1 MNTTLKTIDDLI
13 TPVVLLDRARMDK
26 NIQAM
31 QEACDAHGV
40 GLWPHI
46 KTHKMLEVAQRQLAV
61 GAQGLTCA
69 KVGEAE
75 VMLGAGA
82 KRIFIAHSLVD
93 VRVAPRLAALAD
105 QLDELLVAATS
116 AAQTEALARVAV
128 ATDRP
133 LKVVMAVDTG
143 LKREGV
149 RDIEGAKGIAAIVE
163 QCPQLELAA
172 IYTHEGQTYGATPEE
187 QEEKATGVLNRM
199 SEIRDAVDPSLPLWP
214 GCSVTAK
221 IMAAT
226 GRVEVVRP
234 GAYMFGDMSLSVSSQ
249 VMERSDVAVHI
260 LATVV
265 DRPEPGLALIDAGT
279 KVFSSDKAR
288 SALHGIAV
296 DGRDIH
302 AAALNEE
309 HGYLRGDDVDT
320 LKIGD
325 RLQLMPPH
333 VCTVINLTDSVAI
346 VEGDKV
352 VDCWQVAA
360 RGKVQ

>member
-1 MNTTLKTIDDLI
+1 METTLKTIDELI
-13 TPVVLLDRARMDK
+13 TPVVLLDRGLLDK
-26 NIQAM
+26 NIRAM
-31 QEACDAHGV
+31 QDACDAHGV

-46 KTHKMLEVAQRQLAV
+46 KTHKMVEVARRQLEA

-75 VMLGAGA
+75 VMIASGV

-105 QLDELLVAATS
+105 QLDELRVAATS
-116 AAQTEALARVAV
+116 AGQAEALARVAA

-143 LKREGV
+143 LHREGV
-149 RDIEGAKGIAAIVE
+149 RDIEGAKAIAETVA

-172 IYTHEGQTYGATPEE
+172 IYTHEGQMYGATVEE
-187 QEEKATGVLNRM
+187 QVEKAHGVLQRM
-199 SEIRDAVDPSLPLWP
+199 SEIRDAVDPDLPLWP

-226 GRVEVVRP
+226 GKVQVVRP
-234 GAYMFGDMSLSVSSQ
+234 GAYMFGDMSLA
-249 VMERSDVAVHI
+249 ERSKVMDPADVAVHV
-260 LATVV
+260 LVTVV
-265 DRPEPGLALIDAGT
+265 DRPEPGLALIDAGS
-279 KVFSSDKAR
+279 KVFSSDKSR
-288 SALHGIAV
+288 SGLHGIAA

-309 HGYLRGDDVDT
+309 HGYLRGDDVDS

-325 RLQLMPPH
+325 RLKIMQPH
-333 VCTVINLTDSVAI
+333 VCTVINLADTVVV
-346 VEGDKV
+346 VESDTV
-352 VDCWQVAA
+352 VDEWTVDA

>member
-1 MNTTLKTIDDLI
+1 MSTNLKTIDDLI
-13 TPVVLLDRARMDK
+13 TPVILLDRVRLDQ
-26 NIQAM
+26 NIKAM
-31 QEACDAHGV
+31 QDVCTANGV
-40 GLWPHI
+40 QLWPHI
-46 KTHKMLEVAQRQLAV
+46 KTHKMVEVAKRQLAA

-75 VMLGAGA
+75 AMIPSGV

-105 QLDELLVAATS
+105 QLEELYVAATS
-116 AAQTEALARVAV
+116 PGQAEALALVAK
-128 ATDRP
+128 ATNRP

-143 LKREGV
+143 LHREGV
-149 RDIEGAKGIAAIVE
+149 RDIEGAKKLVEIVAA
-163 QCPQLELAA
+163 CPQLELAA
-172 IYTHEGQTYGATPEE
+172 IYTHEGQMYGSSVEE
-187 QEEKATGVLNRM
+187 QVEKAHVILDRLI
-199 SEIRDAVDPSLPLWP
+199 EVRDAIDPSLPLWP

-221 IMAAT
+221 IMAES
-226 GRVEVVRP
+226 GKVQVVRP
-234 GAYMFGDMSLSVSSQ
+234 GAYMFGDMSLADRSK
-249 VMERSDVAVHI
+249 VMLHADVAVHV

-279 KVFSSDKAR
+279 KVFSSDKSR

-296 DGRDIH
+296 DGRDIY

-325 RLQLMPPH
+325 RLQFMPPH
-333 VCTVINLTDSVAI
+333 VCTVINLTDQVAV
-346 VEGDKV
+346 VEGENV
-352 VDCWQVAA
+352 VDFWQVAA

>member
-1 MNTTLKTIDDLI
+1 MNLKTIDELI
-13 TPVVLLDRARMDK
+13 TPVVLLDRNRLDE

-31 QEACDAHGV
+31 QDVCNANGV
-40 GLWPHI
+40 QLWPHI
-46 KTHKMLEVAQRQLAV
+46 KTHKMVEVAKRQLAA

-75 VMLGAGA
+75 VMIASGV

-105 QLDELLVAATS
+105 QLEELYVAATS
-116 AAQTEALARVAV
+116 PGQAEALDRVAE

-143 LKREGV
+143 LHREGV
-149 RDIEGAKGIAAIVE
+149 RDIEGAIKVAEIVAA
-163 QCPQLELAA
+163 CPQLELAA
-172 IYTHEGQTYGATPEE
+172 VYTHEGQMYGASVEE
-187 QEEKATGVLNRM
+187 QVEKTQAVLSRM
-199 SEIRDAVDPSLPLWP
+199 IEVRDAVDPSLPLWP

-221 IMAAT
+221 IMAES
-226 GRVEVVRP
+226 GKVQVVRP

-249 VMERSDVAVHI
+249 VMDRADVAVHI

-279 KVFSSDKAR
+279 KVFSSDKSR
-288 SALHGIAV
+288 SGLNGIAA
-296 DGRDIH
+296 DGRDIQ
-302 AAALNEE
+302 AFGLNEE
-309 HGYLRGDDVDT
+309 HGYLRGGDVDS

-325 RLQLMPPH
+325 RIKIMPPH
-333 VCTVINLTDSVAI
+333 VCTVINLTDSVTI
-346 VEGDKV
+346 VEGDQV
-352 VDCWQVAA
+352 VDQWTVDA
-360 RGKVQ
+360 RGRVQ

>member
-1 MNTTLKTIDDLI
+1 MSTNLKTIDELI

-31 QEACDAHGV
+31 QDALDAHGV

-46 KTHKMLEVAQRQLAV
+46 KTHKMVEVAKRQLAA

-75 VMLGAGA
+75 VMIASGAR
-82 KRIFIAHSLVD
+82 RIFIAHSLVD

-105 QLDELLVAATS
+105 QLDELRVAATS
-116 AAQTEALARVAV
+116 AGQAEALARVAV

-143 LKREGV
+143 LHREGV
-149 RDIEGAKGIAAIVE
+149 RDIEGAKRIAAIVA

-172 IYTHEGQTYGATPEE
+172 IYTHEGQMYGATPEE
-187 QEEKATGVLNRM
+187 QVEKANEVLQRM
-199 SEIRDAVDPSLPLWP
+199 SEVRDAVDPELPLWP

-226 GRVEVVRP
+226 GKVQVARP

-249 VMERSDVAVHI
+249 VMERGDVAVHV

-279 KVFSSDKAR
+279 KVFSSDKSR
-288 SALHGIAV
+288 SGLHGIAA

-309 HGYLRGDDVDT
+309 HGYLRGDDVDS

-325 RLQLMPPH
+325 RIQLMPPH
-333 VCTVINLTDSVAI
+333 VCTVINLTDQVAV
-346 VEGDKV
+346 VEGENV
-352 VDCWQVAA
+352 VDFWQVTA